1 MKTVAVARIDQIPDE
16 GALVVN
22 VGEEEVALFK
32 CSGELHAVD
41 NVCPHRGGPLAEGE
55 FNDGI
60 VSCPWHAWTFDVRS
74 GLCTINPAARV
85 RKFKVEVQGERV
97 LLHLDGE
104 GVGEEANPDDQGL
117 D

>member
-1 MKTVAVARIDQIPDE
+1 MELVEVARMDQIPNE
-16 GALVVN
+16 GVLVVV

-32 CSGELHAVD
+32 CAGELHAVD

-55 FNDGI
+55 FKEGI

-85 RKFKVEVQGERV
+85 RKFKVEVQGESV
-97 LLHLDGE
+97 LLNLDGDV
-104 GVGEEANPDDQGL
+104 VGEEADLED
-117 D
+117 